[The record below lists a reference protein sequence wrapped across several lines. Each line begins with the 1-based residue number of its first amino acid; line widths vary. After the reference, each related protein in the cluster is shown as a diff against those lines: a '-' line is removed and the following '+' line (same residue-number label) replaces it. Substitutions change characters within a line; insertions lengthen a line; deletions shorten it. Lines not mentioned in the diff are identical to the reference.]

1 MWEERRGGTIPSAV
15 LAPTGAPHPESLD
28 TRRFDGGLVAQ
39 MPIADRYVLTARLS
53 ATRKAEDYLRGDAR
67 QRDIQDTAFAELAMR
82 GTAPRQTW
90 VGGVAFERSTLDPRD
105 EPQFA
110 YYYNVP
116 GLFLQD
122 DIEVQ
127 RWLAL
132 SVSGR
137 LDFHS
142 DFGTFVSPRLSALVR
157 NGAWTSRIS
166 LGSGF
171 FAPSA
176 LTEETEA
183 AGLARLTVTAP
194 LKAERGRSAS
204 FDVTRAQGPLSVTAT
219 VFRYEVHD
227 PAVVDRASYT
237 LATLGE
243 PTINTGVEAVA
254 TIRRSPVSVTGT
266 YTYVH
271 AREGVGADRADAPLT
286 PRHSAGLVGM
296 WEREERGRIG
306 VEAYFTGRQRLEDN
320 PYRSESV
327 GYVLFGGLVERRF
340 GRLRLFINAENLGGV
355 RQTRFDPLVR
365 PSQAA
370 DGRWTVDAWAPLDGR
385 VINGGVRLS
394 F

>member
-1 MWEERRGGTIPSAV
+1 
-15 LAPTGAPHPESLD
+15 
-28 TRRFDGGLVAQ
+28 
-39 MPIADRYVLTARLS
+39 
-53 ATRKAEDYLRGDAR
+53 
-67 QRDIQDTAFAELAMR
+67 MR

-90 VGGVAFERSTLDPRD
+90 VGGVAFERSTLAPRH

-110 YYYNVP
+110 YQYNVP
-116 GLFLQD
+116 GLFVQD

-127 RWLAL
+127 RWLTL

-137 LDFHS
+137 LDSHS

-157 NGAWTSRIS
+157 NGAWTSRVS

-204 FDVTRAQGPLSVTAT
+204 VDVTRTQGPLSLTAT
-219 VFRYEVHD
+219 VFRYDVHD

-243 PTINTGVEAVA
+243 PTINTGIETVV
-254 TIRRSPVSVTGT
+254 TFRRSPFNVTGT

-271 AREGVGADRADAPLT
+271 SREGAGADRADTPLT

-365 PSQAA
+365 PFQGV

-385 VINGGVRLS
+385 VVNGGIRLS